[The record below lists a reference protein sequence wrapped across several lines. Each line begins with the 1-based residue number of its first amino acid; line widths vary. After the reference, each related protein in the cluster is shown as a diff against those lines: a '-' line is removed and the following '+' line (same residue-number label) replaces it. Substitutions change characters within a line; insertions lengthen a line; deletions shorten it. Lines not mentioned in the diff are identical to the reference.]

1 MPRVDLRI
9 SASAAGLSPA
19 ARRRT
24 ILLPALAG
32 LPPES
37 AELLL
42 HLPVVD
48 VNGACERSLED
59 AARGELAGTTMAVF
73 GGDPFLGDGMLRAL
87 KASGVAAIANFP
99 SAQLV
104 DGDAARAIEVVH
116 YGLAADLRLVAR
128 ARTLGLQVVG
138 FAYGAESA
146 RRVVEGGAGPVVVH
160 PGIATAD
167 WRQRAAQAASAMQTI
182 ALARQAGARRVLLH
196 RPRGFGAA
204 LDAAAA
210 RADGEVTLG

>member
-1 MPRVDLRI
+1 MPRVDFRI
-9 SASAAGLSPA
+9 RTSTAGLSPA

-48 VNGACERSLED
+48 VNGSCERSLD
-59 AARGELAGTTMAVF
+59 GSTRAELAGATMAVF

-87 KASGVAAIANFP
+87 KARGVAAIANFP

-116 YGLAADLRLVAR
+116 YGLAADLRLVSRAR
-128 ARTLGLQVVG
+128 ALGLQVLG

-146 RRVVEGGAGPVVVH
+146 RRVVEAGAGPVVVH

-167 WRQRAAQAASAMQTI
+167 WRQRAALAATATQTI
-182 ALARQAGARRVLLH
+182 AVARQAGARRVLLH

-204 LDAAAA
+204 LDVAAA
-210 RADGEVTLG
+210 RADGEVALD

>member
-1 MPRVDLRI
+1 MPRTDLRI
-9 SASAAGLSPA
+9 RASTTGLPPA

-48 VNGACERSLED
+48 VNGSCEHTLDS
-59 AARGELAGTTMAVF
+59 AAAGEIAGTTMAVF
-73 GGDPFLGDGMLRAL
+73 GGDPFLREEMLRAL
-87 KASGVAAIANFP
+87 KRRRVAAVANFP

-104 DGDAARAIEVVH
+104 DGEAARAIELVH
-116 YGLAADLRLVAR
+116 YGLAADLRLLSRAR
-128 ARTLGLQVVG
+128 ALGLEVLG

-146 RRVVEGGAGPVVVH
+146 RRAVDGGASSIVVH

-167 WRQRAAQAASAMQTI
+167 WRQRAALAASAMQTI
-182 ALARQAGARRVLLH
+182 AAARQAGARRVLLH
-196 RPRGFGAA
+196 RPRGFGTA

-210 RADGEVTLG
+210 RADGDVAFE